1 MSFHL
6 VTTDHLSDRLWFK
19 DTQDF
24 VVAMNIVAVLSLRMN
39 VSILAFILMSN
50 HVHFVL
56 AEDKAKAL
64 KFITEFKRLFSWYL
78 TNKYGKREQ
87 LRRNDV
93 DIRELS
99 AYDESLERAIAYVQM
114 NCVAAGLC
122 LSPTDYRWGSGNCF
136 FRASTL
142 NGTPVRTLSRRK
154 IRALTHSTEVIPE
167 DWLFSQEGYILPD
180 CYIAR
185 DFVQSLF
192 RKPQRML
199 YFLEHSSKAAKRL
212 SLSEQ
217 DIPSFKDQTIVAAI
231 PDLCRAL
238 FRKNSFK
245 ELNPTEQTE
254 LLRQLRRRFSSNINQ
269 LCRITGLEYADAAKL
284 LDSI

>member
-1 MSFHL
+1 
-6 VTTDHLSDRLWFK
+6 
-19 DTQDF
+19 
-24 VVAMNIVAVLSLRMN
+24 
-39 VSILAFILMSN
+39 MSN

-245 ELNPTEQTE
+245 ELGPTEQTE
-254 LLRQLRRRFSSNINQ
+254 LLRQIRRRFSSNINQ

>member
-142 NGTPVRTLSRRK
+142 NGTPVRTLSRRT

-245 ELNPTEQTE
+245 ELGPTEQTE
-254 LLRQLRRRFSSNINQ
+254 LLRQIRRRFSSNINQ

>member
-136 FRASTL
+136 FRASKL

-199 YFLEHSSKAAKRL
+199 YFLEHSSKAARRL

-245 ELNPTEQTE
+245 ELGPTEQTE
-254 LLRQLRRRFSSNINQ
+254 LLRQIRRRFSSNINQ

>member
-24 VVAMNIVAVLSLRMN
+24 VVAMNIIAVLSLRMN

-136 FRASTL
+136 FRASKL

-199 YFLEHSSKAAKRL
+199 YFLEHSSKAARRL

-245 ELNPTEQTE
+245 ELGPTEQTE
-254 LLRQLRRRFSSNINQ
+254 LLRQIRRRFSSNINQ

>member
-142 NGTPVRTLSRRK
+142 NGTPVRMLSRRK
-154 IRALTHSTEVIPE
+154 IRALTHSTEVIPK

-185 DFVQSLF
+185 NFVQSLF

-245 ELNPTEQTE
+245 ELGPTEQTE
-254 LLRQLRRRFSSNINQ
+254 LLRQIRRRFSSNINQ

>member
-142 NGTPVRTLSRRK
+142 NGTPVRTLSGRK

-199 YFLEHSSKAAKRL
+199 YFLEHSSKAARRL

-245 ELNPTEQTE
+245 ELGPTEQTE
-254 LLRQLRRRFSSNINQ
+254 LLRQIRRRFSSNINQ

>member
-99 AYDESLERAIAYVQM
+99 AYDESLERAIAED
-114 NCVAAGLC
+114 
-122 LSPTDYRWGSGNCF
+122 PE
-136 FRASTL
+136 RAKKYS
-142 NGTPVRTLSRRK
+142 
-154 IRALTHSTEVIPE
+154 
-167 DWLFSQEGYILPD
+167 
-180 CYIAR
+180 
-185 DFVQSLF
+185 
-192 RKPQRML
+192 
-199 YFLEHSSKAAKRL
+199 
-212 SLSEQ
+212 
-217 DIPSFKDQTIVAAI
+217 
-231 PDLCRAL
+231 
-238 FRKNSFK
+238 
-245 ELNPTEQTE
+245 E
-254 LLRQLRRRFSSNINQ
+254 LLYSQALLIAD
-269 LCRITGLEYADAAKL
+269 LPLEDPSAYTDLVCELMK
-284 LDSI
+284 

>member
-136 FRASTL
+136 FRASTV
-142 NGTPVRTLSRRK
+142 NGTPARTLSRRK

>member
-1 MSFHL
+1 
-6 VTTDHLSDRLWFK
+6 
-19 DTQDF
+19 
-24 VVAMNIVAVLSLRMN
+24 
-39 VSILAFILMSN
+39 MSN

-87 LRRNDV
+87 LRRNDG

-238 FRKNSFK
+238 FHKNSFK

-254 LLRQLRRRFSSNINQ
+254 LLRQIRRRFSSNINQ

>member
-136 FRASTL
+136 FRASKL

-199 YFLEHSSKAAKRL
+199 YFLEHSSKAARRL

-254 LLRQLRRRFSSNINQ
+254 LLRQIRRRFSSNINQ

>member
-254 LLRQLRRRFSSNINQ
+254 LLRQIRRRFSSNINQ